1 MKTLIATAILAMA
14 STSALAFNAS
24 IDPNEF
30 YSGHEH
36 SASSSVSGN
45 LNNNLYVEGNFIQVD
60 LDGSPKGAAIGNA
73 ELPSGLY
80 VEGNFTI

>member
-1 MKTLIATAILAMA
+1 MKTIIATAILAMA
-14 STSALAFNAS
+14 STSALAFNSS
-24 IDPNEF
+24 IDPDEF

-36 SASSSVSGN
+36 SASSSVSAT
-45 LNNNLYVEGNFIQVD
+45 LNENLYVEGNFIQVD
-60 LDGSPKGAAIGNA
+60 LDSAPKGTEIGNA